1 MDVDNVI
8 GYEKVLELR
17 KILESVSNKIIP
29 VWHKNR
35 GVEEFK
41 KTCQEYQNK
50 VIAIT
55 GFRNEDIQDHQY
67 LIFLKYAKKY
77 NCKVHCLGMTR
88 KKILDKIPFDY
99 ADSSSWL
106 QNIVYGKDM
115 NGNKLPKI
123 KNKEDRE
130 KQFYHISLSFK
141 PNELDLVND
150 SLKNIFA
157 FNLRISISSIV
168 MCYLSNM
175 LDIILFEKIK
185 NKIPNKMWVRNNIAT
200 IISNCL
206 ENYFFTIFAFI
217 GIYDLRTIL
226 SIATTTTILEIMIA
240 ICDTPFLYLSKK
252 LK

>member
-1 MDVDNVI
+1 MYVWLAVALVTANLLVAKNINILGLKVTLGNILFASTFLATDVLSEKYSTKESRKAINIGIVSVI
-8 GYEKVLELR
+8 LFTVA
-17 KILESVSNKIIP
+17 
-29 VWHKNR
+29 
-35 GVEEFK
+35 
-41 KTCQEYQNK
+41 T
-50 VIAIT
+50 
-55 GFRNEDIQDHQY
+55 
-67 LIFLKYAKKY
+67 
-77 NCKVHCLGMTR
+77 
-88 KKILDKIPFDY
+88 
-99 ADSSSWL
+99 
-106 QNIVYGKDM
+106 
-115 NGNKLPKI
+115 
-123 KNKEDRE
+123 
-130 KQFYHISLSFK
+130 QFSLLFK

-185 NKIPNKMWVRNNIAT
+185 KKIPNKMWVRNNIAT

-217 GIYDLRTIL
+217 GIYDLKTIFA
-226 SIATTTTILEIMIA
+226 IATTTTILEIMIA